1 MIRNRSTSRFWAIT
15 AYFNP
20 LGYQRRRDNYRVF
33 RRNLNVPL
41 LTVELVNGQ
50 SGSLG
55 PDDADVLVRLTEGDI
70 LWQKERLLNVAL
82 AHLPPECDFVAWL
95 DCDVVFERPDW
106 PDATVDALERL
117 AMIQPWQ
124 TVHDQRRDCTGPPF
138 SSDASDANV
147 HRQSFARM
155 WMRGGLSDRVFLER
169 GWSMKLGYSPG
180 HAWAARRE
188 LLERHGFYDAFILGA
203 GDKLMASAALG
214 RQRDS
219 AGAFGM
225 TARQHHHYLGW
236 ADPWFASVRGRL
248 GYLRGHLRH
257 LWHGSLQRRQYHDRY
272 EAFPG
277 FRFDPYEDLALAADG
292 SWRWSSHKP
301 DLHRHVAEYFTARR
315 EDG

>member
-1 MIRNRSTSRFWAIT
+1 MIRNPSSSRFWGVT

-33 RRNLNVPL
+33 RQNLNLPL
-41 LTVELVNGQ
+41 LTVELANGS

-55 PDDADVLVRLTEGDI
+55 SDEADILVQLTEGDV

-95 DCDVVFERPDW
+95 DCDVVFERTDW
-106 PDATVDALERL
+106 PDAAVKAMERL

-124 TVHDQRRDCTGPPF
+124 TVHDQRRDCAGPPF
-138 SSDASDANV
+138 ASDASDANV
-147 HRQSFARM
+147 HRQAFTRM
-155 WMRGGLSDRVFLER
+155 WTRGALPDEVFFER

-180 HAWAARRE
+180 HAWVARRE

-219 AGAFGM
+219 VEAFSM
-225 TARQHHHYLGW
+225 TQRQYDHYLAW
-236 ADPWFASVRGRL
+236 ADPWFDSVAGKV
-248 GYLRGHLRH
+248 GYLQGHLRH
-257 LWHGSLQRRQYHDRY
+257 LWHGSLGRRRYPDRY
-272 EAFPG
+272 DAFPD
-277 FRFDPYEDLALAADG
+277 FHFDPYQDIALASDG
-292 SWRWSSHKP
+292 SWRWSSSKP
-301 DLHRHVAEYFTARR
+301 ELHRHVAGYFTARR